1 MFFAKN
7 VRDRKDKPSE
17 DYYVRLC
24 SGNPYI
30 INIEAEVYVGPALW
44 MVLELHTPLMSDKEE
59 FDKNFGQDGERSN
72 SFSRDLI
79 EGVKFLHSRRIAHLD
94 IKPDNLV
101 FDSKKNRLVLIDFD
115 VAFQC
120 EDLEDT
126 ADGPR
131 GTTGWSAPEALHP
144 VSSGRFIAIRADLWS
159 CGKVVDFFN
168 PGDPQLLE
176 LAQKLTNE
184 DPMRRPMLETFS
196 SQVPT
201 TVDLCKT
208 QPKRK
213 ERADSFCNDSTK
225 KRIRPNTD
233 SALFC

>member
-7 VRDRKDKPSE
+7 VRDRKDTPSE

-30 INIEAEVYVGPALW
+30 INLEAEVLVGPARW

-115 VAFQC
+115 VAFSWRWINGRYGFGIQHS
-120 EDLEDT
+120 T
-126 ADGPR
+126 ADTP
-131 GTTGWSAPEALHP
+131 
-144 VSSGRFIAIRADLWS
+144 
-159 CGKVVDFFN
+159 
-168 PGDPQLLE
+168 
-176 LAQKLTNE
+176 TNE
-184 DPMRRPMLETFS
+184 PCITCTGAAYLR
-196 SQVPT
+196 
-201 TVDLCKT
+201 
-208 QPKRK
+208 
-213 ERADSFCNDSTK
+213 
-225 KRIRPNTD
+225 
-233 SALFC
+233 